1 MNRHRRRVWLVIV
14 LAWSV
19 LLPACA
25 TPKREAPAETWSYV
39 TTRLPPFWWYDRV
52 DVAGARAKG
61 RAGTGSSVAVVD
73 TGVLAPHEDL
83 GNVAPGVATCGSN
96 SADTMDRKGHGT
108 ELAGIVLGRD
118 RGRATRGVAPAAAV
132 IPIKI
137 DCGVV
142 SAGPLTQ
149 GVDRAIERKAE
160 IILLALGGYPPG
172 PPDVDAF
179 LTDRVRK
186 NPDILFVVASTWD
199 GSAQYPF
206 PPWTRLD
213 NAIVVAAMTLDDQQ
227 NEVPYGAKRG
237 DLWAP
242 GRDVETA
249 SIEPSAGANPHDP
262 FLMQGTSA
270 ASAIVAGCAALV
282 KETTGH
288 VGARLKT
295 ILIATAEVKPGLGST
310 NNGRLNC
317 SKAIP

>member
-1 MNRHRRRVWLVIV
+1 MNRHRRRVWLVV
-14 LAWSV
+14 FLALSV
-19 LLPACA
+19 LPSACA
-25 TPKREAPAETWSYV
+25 KPKRAIESWSYV
-39 TTRLPPFWWYDRV
+39 NTPLPPFWWYERV
-52 DVAGARAKG
+52 DMAGARAKG
-61 RAGTGSSVAVVD
+61 STGIGRSVAVVD

-83 GNVAPGVATCGSN
+83 GTVAPGVASCGNN

-108 ELAGIVLGRD
+108 ELAGIALGRD
-118 RGRATRGVAPAAAV
+118 PGRATRGVAPGAAV

-142 SAGPLTQ
+142 SAGSLTQ
-149 GVDRAIERKAE
+149 GVDGAIERKAE

-172 PPDVDAF
+172 PPDVDVF
-179 LTDRVRK
+179 LTDRARK

-199 GSAQYPF
+199 DSARYPF

-213 NAIVVAAMTLDDQQ
+213 NAIVVAAMTLDAKQ
-227 NEVPYGAKRG
+227 NEVPYSAKRG

-249 SIEPSAGANPHDP
+249 SIEPSAGASPHDP

-270 ASAIVAGCAALV
+270 AAAIVAGCAALV
-282 KETTGH
+282 KEKTGYA
-288 VGARLKT
+288 GARLKT
-295 ILIATAEVKPGLGST
+295 ALIAAAEAKPGLGST

-317 SKAIP
+317 NKAIP